1 MALQAFQFV
10 DVVSHVAHAGHAARN
25 IQQSIQ
31 RLRMHVHVKQTRQQ
45 RFTAPIDALG
55 IFRNLD
61 RGGRSGLRDALA
73 LDDYRLIFPHGGL
86 FRIKYANMLYGH
98 RMFRVLR
105 QLFRQPLVA
114 GLVGLSLQFIQ
125 LLVFA
130 LPPFPQDREPLP
142 RRPKQAVLVI
152 EPDGLG
158 FEGKSGDRKRGY
170 MQLLLV
176 ILERRVRH
184 SLQPRLTR
192 RQEFHRT
199 ALRLHQRGH
208 QQCELCPRSVVAD
221 VKPLRWAG
229 SVLRRAL
236 PVRPPLL
243 EGKMFVDRRFQII
256 VAGNIGAKW
265 QAARSEEVRRG
276 NLWTAAA
283 VIELESAVDSAVHTE
298 FVYFSSSNGVI
309 RHDLVAKCFLRG
321 GRPTQN
327 RSSRANE
334 KKNCYAVYVH
344 RPCILSPI
352 HPSGQAFDS
361 HTLNS
366 FLPVARSDPSAWLPF
381 QIFWPFG

>member
-1 MALQAFQFV
+1 
-10 DVVSHVAHAGHAARN
+10 
-25 IQQSIQ
+25 
-31 RLRMHVHVKQTRQQ
+31 MHVHVKQTRQQ

-176 ILERRVRH
+176 IL
-184 SLQPRLTR
+184 
-192 RQEFHRT
+192 
-199 ALRLHQRGH
+199 
-208 QQCELCPRSVVAD
+208 D
-221 VKPLRWAG
+221 VKPLHWAG